1 MKSTWD
7 KSAGDGGWGGR
18 VSGADGQV
26 PSPEFSVEQSVS
38 LTVDTNPSSSIC
50 LKLGW
55 CTVGQPLDLAA
66 FHKLLDRLAVIQRPS
81 HNSPTVYSCRFAGS
95 AGPCGS

>member
-1 MKSTWD
+1 MNLD
-7 KSAGDGGWGGR
+7 RGLGAGGG
-18 VSGADGQV
+18 AYGQV

-38 LTVDTNPSSSIC
+38 LTVDTNPSSSIS

-66 FHKLLDRLAVIQRPS
+66 FHKLLDCLVVIQRPS
-81 HNSPTVYSCRFAGS
+81 HNPSTVHSYRLVGY

>member
-1 MKSTWD
+1 MWLWTHEID
-7 KSAGDGGWGGR
+7 LGQIGWGWGQA
-18 VSGADGQV
+18 GADGQV

-38 LTVDTNPSSSIC
+38 LTVDTNPSSIS

-66 FHKLLDRLAVIQRPS
+66 FHKLLDRLVVIQRPS
-81 HNSPTVYSCRFAGS
+81 HNSSTVYSCRFVGS